1 MYRPPAFREDRIE
14 ILHQAIVAYP
24 LAMLV
29 TSGAC
34 GISANLV
41 PFTLQSDAGERG
53 VLQAHLAK
61 ANSQLAD
68 LRAGAEA
75 LVIFQGPQAYVSPS
89 WYPTKRVHGK
99 VVPTWNYV
107 MVQARGRPAI
117 IDDPDWLRMQID
129 ALTGQQEQYQPEPWS
144 VADAPASYIEG
155 QLKGITGIEIAI
167 ARIEGKWK
175 VSQNHPASNN
185 AGVINGLLAQNSLS
199 PMALIM
205 HSLADSKA

>member
-34 GISANLV
+34 GISANLI

-117 IDDPDWLRMQID
+117 IDDPDWLRVQID

-167 ARIEGKWK
+167 DRIEGKWK
-175 VSQNHPASNN
+175 ASQNHPASNK
-185 AGVINGLLAQNSLS
+185 AGVIDGLMAQNSLS

>member
-1 MYRPPAFREDRIE
+1 MYSPPAFREDRIE
-14 ILHQAIVAYP
+14 ILHKAIAAYP

-29 TSGAC
+29 TSGAS
-34 GISANLV
+34 GISANLI
-41 PFTLQSDAGERG
+41 PFTLQSDAGELG
-53 VLQAHLAK
+53 VLRAHLAK

-68 LRAGAEA
+68 LRGDVEA

-89 WYPTKRVHGK
+89 WYPTKRLHGK

-107 MVQARGRPAI
+107 MVQARGRPVI

-144 VADAPASYIEG
+144 VNDAPADYVDS

-167 ARIEGKWK
+167 ERIEGKWK
-175 VSQNHPASNN
+175 ASQNHPASNK
-185 AGVINGLLAQNSLS
+185 AGVVDGLMAQHLGS
-199 PMALIM
+199 PMALVM
-205 HSLADSKA
+205 YSLADSKA

>member
-1 MYRPPAFREDRIE
+1 MYRPPAFCEDRIE
-14 ILHQAIVAYP
+14 ILHQTIIAYP
-24 LAMLV
+24 LATLV
-29 TSGAC
+29 TSGAS
-34 GISANLV
+34 GINANLV
-41 PFTLQSDAGERG
+41 PFTLRSDVGELG

-68 LRAGAEA
+68 LRAGAEV

-89 WYPTKRVHGK
+89 WYPTKRLHGK

-107 MVQARGRPAI
+107 MVQAGGRPVI
-117 IDDPDWLRMQID
+117 IDDADWLRMQID

-144 VADAPASYIEG
+144 VADAPASYIKG
-155 QLKGITGIEIAI
+155 QLKGITGIEIEI
-167 ARIEGKWK
+167 ERIEGKWK
-175 VSQNHPASNN
+175 ASQNHPAANK
-185 AGVINGLLAQNSLS
+185 AGVVDGLMALNPLS

>member
-29 TSGAC
+29 TSSAS
-34 GISANLV
+34 GISANLI
-41 PFTLQSDAGERG
+41 PFTLHSDAGERG
-53 VLQAHLAK
+53 VLKAHLAK

-89 WYPTKRVHGK
+89 WYPTKRLHGK

-107 MVQARGRPAI
+107 MVQARGRPVI

-144 VADAPASYIEG
+144 VADAPASYIDG

-167 ARIEGKWK
+167 ERIEGKWK
-175 VSQNHPASNN
+175 ASQNHPAANK
-185 AGVINGLLAQNSLS
+185 AGVVDGLMAQNPLS
-199 PMALIM
+199 PMALIV

>member
-29 TSGAC
+29 TSGTC
-34 GISANLV
+34 GINANLV
-41 PFTLQSDAGERG
+41 PFTLRSDAGERG
-53 VLQAHLAK
+53 LLQAHMAK

-68 LRAGAEA
+68 LRAGTEA

-89 WYPTKRVHGK
+89 WYPTKRLHGK

-107 MVQARGRPAI
+107 MVQARGRPVI
-117 IDDPDWLRMQID
+117 IADPDWLRMQID

-144 VADAPASYIEG
+144 VGDAPASYIED
-155 QLKGITGIEIAI
+155 QLKGVTGIEIAI
-167 ARIEGKWK
+167 ERIEGKWK
-175 VSQNHPASNN
+175 ASQNHPAANK
-185 AGVINGLLAQNSLS
+185 AGVADGLMAQNPLS